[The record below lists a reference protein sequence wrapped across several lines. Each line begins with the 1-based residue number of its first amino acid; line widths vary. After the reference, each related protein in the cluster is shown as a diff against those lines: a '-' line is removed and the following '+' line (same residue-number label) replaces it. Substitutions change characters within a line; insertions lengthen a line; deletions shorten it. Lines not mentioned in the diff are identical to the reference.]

1 MKVMQ
6 EGLHERLAI
15 AVENRSYRQIGDLTG
30 THPETVR
37 RYMQGQAPS
46 AEFLAG
52 VCTSMGISAEWL
64 LLGKGPQLT
73 ADIRGHALSE
83 ASAADLLT
91 AISQTLE
98 GLIGR
103 VDRVEVFMQTL
114 ETKLH
119 GARALLL
126 SGEAARA
133 DGAVLDEEDVDGQ
146 AEPKHTRARSGQAET
161 KPTNRR
167 AAGAQAGGA
176 ADPIGGI
183 ADAVAE

>member
-6 EGLHERLAI
+6 EGLHERLSS

-52 VCTSMGISAEWL
+52 VCGSMGISAEWL
-64 LLGKGPQLT
+64 LLGKGPKLT

-83 ASAADLLT
+83 ATSADLLT

-126 SGEAARA
+126 GGEAATAHVKGR
-133 DGAVLDEEDVDGQ
+133 DGENVDVDAANTGQ
-146 AEPKHTRARSGQAET
+146 PEPKPEQVTGHRARA
-161 KPTNRR
+161 K
-167 AAGAQAGGA
+167 AGGDS
-176 ADPIGGI
+176 DPIGGI
-183 ADAVAE
+183 ADAVAK